1 MFGFEVNERVKLKNN
16 EKYDEVI
23 VLRNFVATTC
33 YLVRADD
40 GKEFAVDRNDLV
52 KERLI

>member
-1 MFGFEVNERVKLKNN
+1 MFGFVPNERVKLKNN
-16 EKYDEVI
+16 EKYDEVTI
-23 VLRNFVATTC
+23 IRNFVATTC

-52 KERLI
+52 KER